1 MSTTDAIGS
10 VPVIPPVALA
20 PTAPSDT
27 QIDARLGELNSL
39 LENWQQ
45 AGTHKQS
52 GLSAADQTFEN
63 CLVQVR
69 LGMAS
74 SLFMAL
80 RCKHAPTAS
89 HSLRVALGCSAWATA
104 LELPKEEREAVE
116 VAALLHDVGKI
127 GVPDRVLLKPGGL
140 TSEEALSM
148 DRYRKMT
155 IEILTACCAS
165 PMVLNLVTNAPAWF
179 DGSKP
184 VSNVS
189 GEELPLGSRL
199 IAIMDAFDAM
209 TTAQLY
215 RAAFSHERAV
225 KELFAFAGTQFDPQ
239 LVQRFS
245 ELHETDLQHIHR
257 RTAAKWLQDLD
268 AASSDSC
275 WHLSNSLAGQTPL
288 VTDTLFQ
295 HKLLDNM
302 YDAVV
307 FLDNNLQIT
316 LWNHGA
322 ERLTGIDSSAIVQR
336 AFKPSLLDLR
346 DERGHPVSDNA
357 CPVVHGLRTGTQS
370 LVRVSIRGR
379 NDRETAVDAHIMPVV
394 GADGTIHGV
403 TLLLH
408 DVSPEASLEE
418 RCQRLHEKAIRD
430 PLTQVANRAEFD
442 RVHGI
447 FVETHLQRGL
457 PCSLIICDIDRFK
470 QVNDN
475 YGHPAGDEV
484 IKSFAQLLKGSCRS
498 GDLVARY
505 GGEEFVMLCAD
516 CGIATCFERAEQVR
530 RAFGEL
536 HQPALGGNPVTA
548 SFGVTETQPGD
559 TAETML
565 NRADRALL
573 MAKESGRNMVVQL
586 GAGGRDESGQTKRPW
601 WQFWSTTT
609 VGDVILEQNL
619 VTTVP
624 LKVAIEKL
632 RGFVSDQSA
641 EIKSI
646 EASRILMH
654 VLGECDLAMRRKSD
668 RPVPLVVELQF
679 AEEHVRQNASAGSA
693 APSHTRTRIKVVM
706 RPKKNRD
713 RRKSNAVNRART
725 LLSSLRS
732 YLMAAD
738 DNSLTDDAVFRRAS
752 HLLVPKLLMKG

>member
-1 MSTTDAIGS
+1 M
-10 VPVIPPVALA
+10 
-20 PTAPSDT
+20 PTAVPLPAATPTTNSAR
-27 QIDARLGELNSL
+27 IDARLGELNTL
-39 LENWQQ
+39 LEHWQQ
-45 AGTHKQS
+45 VGAKRQAN
-52 GLSAADQTFEN
+52 LSAADQTFEN

-104 LELPKEEREAVE
+104 LELSKDDREAIE

-127 GVPDRVLLKPGGL
+127 GVPDRVLLKPGAL
-140 TSEEALSM
+140 SSEETLLM

-165 PMVLNLVTNAPAWF
+165 PVVLSLVTNASAWY
-179 DGSKP
+179 DGSKR
-184 VSNVS
+184 VGNLS
-189 GEELPLGSRL
+189 GEDLPLGSRL

-209 TTAQLY
+209 TTAQIY
-215 RAAFSHERAV
+215 RPAFSYERAV
-225 KELFAFAGTQFDPQ
+225 KELFTFSGTQFDPR
-239 LVQRFS
+239 LVQCFS
-245 ELHETDLQHIHR
+245 ELHERDLEHLHR

-268 AASSDSC
+268 AASTDSC
-275 WHLSNSLAGQTPL
+275 WHLSNRLEGRTPL
-288 VTDTLFQ
+288 VSEALFQ
-295 HKLLDNM
+295 QKLLDNM
-302 YDAVV
+302 SDAVV

-316 LWNHGA
+316 LWNQGA
-322 ERLTGIDSSAIVQR
+322 ERLTGIDGTAIYQR
-336 AFKPSLLDLR
+336 PFKPSVLGMR
-346 DERGHPVSDNA
+346 EENGRVISDAA
-357 CPVVHGLRTGTQS
+357 CPVERGLRTGTQS
-370 LVRVSIRGR
+370 IVRVLIEGR
-379 NDRETAVDAHIMPVV
+379 NKHEVVVDAFIIPVAA
-394 GADGTIHGV
+394 ADGTIHGV

-447 FVETHLQRGL
+447 FVETHLQRSL
-457 PCSLIICDIDRFK
+457 ACSLIICDIDRFK
-470 QVNDN
+470 HVNDT

-484 IKSFAQLLKGSCRS
+484 IKSFAQVLKGACRS

-505 GGEEFVMLCAD
+505 GGEEFVLLCAD
-516 CGIATCFERAEQVR
+516 CGVATAFERAEQVR

-536 HQPALGGNPVTA
+536 DQAALGGSSVTA

-573 MAKESGRNMVVQL
+573 LAKESGRNMVVQL
-586 GAGGRDESGQTKRPW
+586 GAGGQDEAPPKRSW
-601 WQFWSTTT
+601 WQFWQAPGGA
-609 VGDVILEQNL
+609 GDAVLEQNL
-619 VTTVP
+619 ITAVP

-632 RGFVSDQSA
+632 RGFVLDHAA

-646 EASRILMH
+646 DDLRIAID
-654 VLGECDLAMRRKSD
+654 VQSDPSAAGRRKSD
-668 RPVPLVVELQF
+668 RPVPMILELSF
-679 AEEHVRQNASAGSA
+679 AEEQERSTGSGA
-693 APSHTRTRIKVVM
+693 TSSRTRIRVVM
-706 RPKKNRD
+706 RPKKTRD
-713 RRKSNAVNRART
+713 RRKSNAVNRARQ
-725 LLSSLRS
+725 LLSSMRS
-732 YLMAAD
+732 YLMATD
-738 DNSLTDDAVFRRAS
+738 DHSKTDDAAFRRTMNM
-752 HLLVPKLLMKG
+752 LTPLLMKK

>member
-1 MSTTDAIGS
+1 MATD
-10 VPVIPPVALA
+10 IPQNA
-20 PTAPSDT
+20 PPPAAPANSAGA
-27 QIDARLGELNSL
+27 QIDERLGELNSL
-39 LENWQQ
+39 LEHWQQ
-45 AGTHKQS
+45 VGAKKQS
-52 GLSAADQTFEN
+52 KLSPADQTFEN

-104 LELPKEEREAVE
+104 LEMPKEEREAIE

-127 GVPDRVLLKPGGL
+127 GVPDRVLLKPGAL
-140 TSEEALSM
+140 ASEEVVLM

-155 IEILTACCAS
+155 VEILTACCAS
-165 PMVLNLVTNAPAWF
+165 SLVLSLVANAPAWY
-179 DGSKP
+179 DGSRP
-184 VSNVS
+184 ISNLS
-189 GEELPLGSRL
+189 GEKMPLGSRL

-209 TTAQLY
+209 TSAQIY
-215 RAAFSHERAV
+215 RPAFSHERAV
-225 KELFAFAGTQFDPQ
+225 KELFAFAGTQFDPR
-239 LVQRFS
+239 LVQCFS
-245 ELHETDLQHIHR
+245 ELHERDLEHLHR

-268 AASSDSC
+268 AASTDSC
-275 WHLSNSLAGQTPL
+275 WQLTNSFAGRTPL
-288 VTDTLFQ
+288 VTETLFQ
-295 HKLLDNM
+295 QKLLDNM
-302 YDAVV
+302 YDGVV

-316 LWNHGA
+316 HWNNGA
-322 ERLTGIDSSAIVQR
+322 ERLTGIDGAAVYQR
-336 AFKPSLLDLR
+336 PFKPSLFRLS
-346 DERGHPVSDNA
+346 DEHGSRFSDAN
-357 CPVVHGLRTGTQS
+357 CPIAHALHTGSQS
-370 LVRVSIRGR
+370 LIRAQVRGR
-379 NDRETAVDAHIMPVV
+379 NDHDVAVDAHIMPVV

-403 TLLLH
+403 TLVLH

-457 PCSLIICDIDRFK
+457 PCSLMICDIDHFK
-470 QVNDN
+470 RVNDN

-484 IKSFAQLLKGSCRS
+484 IKSFAQLLKSKCRS

-516 CGIATCFERAEQVR
+516 CGVATAFERTERVR
-530 RAFGEL
+530 RAFAEL
-536 HQPALGGNPVTA
+536 SQPALGGQPVSA

-573 MAKESGRNMVVQL
+573 LAKESGRNMVVQL
-586 GAGGRDESGQTKRPW
+586 GAGGAEQKTDRPW
-601 WQFWSTTT
+601 WQFWQSN
-609 VGDVILEQNL
+609 VIDAVLEQNM

-632 RGFVSDQSA
+632 RGFVADHKA

-646 EASRILMH
+646 EHNRIL
-654 VLGECDLAMRRKSD
+654 LYIFGDRSQKDRRRSD
-668 RPVPLVVELQF
+668 RQIPLVVEVTF
-679 AEEHVRQNASAGSA
+679 SEERVRQTSSGTA
-693 APSHTRTRIKVVM
+693 ATPSQTRTKIQVVM
-706 RPKKNRD
+706 RPKRNRD
-713 RRKSNAVNRART
+713 RRQANAVTRARQ
-725 LLSSLRS
+725 LLASLRS
-732 YLMAAD
+732 YLMAID
-738 DNSLTDDAVFRRAS
+738 DHCQSDEEAVVAQRHAHARA
-752 HLLVPKLLMKG
+752 LVAE